1 MKYRTIGSAAT
12 RVDISSVCLGALP
25 FGAVIDEPTSFDI
38 LDRFVEAGG
47 TFIDTANNYCCWK
60 SGCTGD
66 ESEDTLGRW
75 LASRGLR
82 DRVVIASKAGAR
94 PDPAL
99 GDRWPGSVEG
109 LSAET
114 LRRAVQ
120 GSLGR
125 LGLDRID
132 VYYAHVEDRRVPL
145 GETVRAFGDL
155 VAEGLVGIAGCSNHT
170 TGRIRRARLIAE
182 AEGLVGY
189 SVVQQRY
196 TYLQP
201 SPVADFDLQEHMDAE
216 LLEYA
221 AGQEDLT
228 LLGYST
234 LLSGAYSRDD
244 RDVPIEYQTAST
256 AQQLASLRELAASL
270 GATANQV
277 VLAWMLQSDPPVV
290 PILGVS
296 SVAQLEACLAAI
308 DLELGPDV
316 MEQLDTLRSPA
327 E

>member
-1 MKYRTIGSAAT
+1 MKYRRIGSATT

-82 DRVVIASKAGAR
+82 DQVVIASKAGAR
-94 PDPAL
+94 PDPAF

-114 LRRAVQ
+114 LHRAVK

-145 GETVRAFGDL
+145 GETVRAFDDL

-182 AEGLVGY
+182 AEGLLGY

-201 SPVADFDLQEHMDAE
+201 SPAADFDLQEHMDAE

-228 LLGYST
+228 LLGIRRSFLART
-234 LLSGAYSRDD
+234 PATIVRSRSSI
-244 RDVPIEYQTAST
+244 RPRTRRSSSIRSASWPRCWGPPPTRSCSPGCCSPIRRSY
-256 AQQLASLRELAASL
+256 RF
-270 GATANQV
+270 
-277 VLAWMLQSDPPVV
+277 
-290 PILGVS
+290 
-296 SVAQLEACLAAI
+296 SV
-308 DLELGPDV
+308 
-316 MEQLDTLRSPA
+316 
-327 E
+327 